1 VGGKEFQLSAYRG
14 KVVLLDFFGDWC
26 PHCTAMYAHER
37 KLTEDYRERPFVIL
51 GVNTDSP
58 DTLRELCNDKKVT
71 WRCWSDGREG
81 PIAREWQVDGLPTL
95 YLLDQEGVIRQT
107 FTGRPEEKA
116 LERAIG
122 DLVEKAEKAK
132 PRTPDPGK

>member
-1 VGGKEFQLSAYRG
+1 MPATPQRFSKPVRYGDLSSMTTLNPRP
-14 KVVLLDFFGDWC
+14 VNRPRRPV
-26 PHCTAMYAHER
+26 R
-37 KLTEDYRERPFVIL
+37 KLTQDYRERPFVIL

-71 WRCWSDGREG
+71 WRCWSDGPEG
-81 PIAREWQVDGLPTL
+81 PIAREWQVDGVPTL
-95 YLLDQEGVIRQT
+95 YLLDHEGVIRQT
-107 FTGRPEEKA
+107 FTSRPEEQA
-116 LERAIG
+116 LERAIR